1 MFEFEFFAGIAGGVG
16 IALIVWWVVDR
27 QRAQNR
33 PNDDAATATR
43 DKAGNDEAFGGQ
55 GEVEAEDLD

>member
-1 MFEFEFFAGIAGGVG
+1 MFEFFAGIAGGVG

-33 PNDDAATATR
+33 IHDDAGAATR
-43 DKAGNDEAFGGQ
+43 DKAGQRQA
-55 GEVEAEDLD
+55 VV